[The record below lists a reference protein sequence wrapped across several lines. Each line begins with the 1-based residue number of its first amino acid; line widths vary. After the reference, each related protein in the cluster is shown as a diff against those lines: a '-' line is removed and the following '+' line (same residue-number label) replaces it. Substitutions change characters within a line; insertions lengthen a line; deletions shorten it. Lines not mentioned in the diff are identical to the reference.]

1 MSVILFLNQTVKG
14 GFCMDL
20 FGGTINTLQQ
30 SLNYASVKNQTIS
43 SNIANAETPDYKAK
57 DVVFKD
63 VLNKEL
69 SSSITAKRTN
79 SRHLPFEN
87 DAQSAYQVVTRNDT
101 TYNHN
106 GNNVDIDKEMSEL
119 AQNQIYYQS
128 LVERLNGKFNSLQTV
143 IKGGR

>member
-1 MSVILFLNQTVKG
+1 
-14 GFCMDL
+14 MDL

-63 VLNKEL
+63 ILNKEL
-69 SSSITAKRTN
+69 TSSITAKRTN

-87 DAQSAYQVVTRNDT
+87 DVQSAYQVVTRNDT